1 MIEIVHQYKKDWSMF
16 TLASLLGKADNF
28 ARIHLYVQEQD
39 WEDAPIQWA
48 IDNFDNIKIYQ
59 SWWKSE
65 ETAKMVCHL
74 KNYWADKSPGLN
86 KRILVAGG
94 NSCLLYTSPSPRD

>member
-39 WEDAPIQWA
+39 WD
-48 IDNFDNIKIYQ
+48 
-59 SWWKSE
+59 
-65 ETAKMVCHL
+65 
-74 KNYWADKSPGLN
+74 
-86 KRILVAGG
+86 
-94 NSCLLYTSPSPRD
+94 CLLYTSPSPRDNSGSRMPSSA